1 MVEAT
6 ELPIS
11 PPPGVSITDSLLASI
26 GRWNSPMDKARFVNG
41 KPQKIGGWVA
51 ASQDSTIDAAR
62 AVHAWRDNDF
72 NNYFAAGTFRKLWVY
87 DTGWARNDITPF
99 SSTGS
104 LPANPFTTTNLLT
117 EVIVHSVAHG
127 RSPGDT
133 VIFAG
138 AVLFNGVTLN
148 GSYIVQTVIDTDHY
162 TVNAL
167 TTATGSGTG
176 GGGAVTFQYELP
188 IGVDSGAY
196 GYGYG
201 VGGYGLGTYGT
212 PRTASTIFIEP
223 RIWSLDHF
231 GQFLIA
237 SYNTGTI
244 YIFDPT
250 QAQPWPRAQVISSD
264 PALPTNCRY
273 AFVTQERF
281 VFALCVG
288 MVVQWCSQ
296 GNYLVWTPATNNTA
310 NARTLQVGTKLVA
323 GNVLGP
329 ELAGVWSDA
338 AMYLFQYTGSAFIYN
353 SRVVG
358 KNCGLIAPGAVVSV
372 GGMAFW
378 MGTNNFW
385 MFNGS
390 VVPMPRVEDIRK
402 YVFDN
407 LNQASAYQCNA
418 TYNPVYNE
426 IVFHFATGSNTVPD
440 TYVTF
445 HLNVADQCWSF
456 GRNDRTAGSSF
467 DQGDTRPYFA
477 SGTNFLIYQHENT
490 YDADGAPLESIMT
503 LAPYA
508 LSPGGGQNM
517 QVDYV
522 QWDFF
527 QQAGNINMT
536 LTAYDRVNDTNP
548 TVIETETEVFPP
560 SGGGITD
567 SRIMGRFISISFES
581 KSLGAYWRWGAPV
594 AFVKPRGGRP

>member
-6 ELPIS
+6 EFPIT
-11 PPPGVSITDSLLASI
+11 PPPGVIITDSALASI
-26 GRWNSPMDKARFVNG
+26 GRWVAPMDKVRFVNG
-41 KPQKIGGWVA
+41 KPQKTGGWVE
-51 ASQDSTIDAAR
+51 ASATPTSGAAR
-62 AVHAWRDNDF
+62 ALHAWRDNNF
-72 NNYFAAGTFRKLWVY
+72 NNYLAAGTYRKLYVY
-87 DTGWARNDITPF
+87 DTGWAQNDITPF
-99 SSTGS
+99 SSTGT
-104 LPANPFTTTNLLT
+104 LGTNPFTTTNGQT
-117 EVIVHSVAHG
+117 SVTVHHVAHG
-127 RSPGDT
+127 RNPGDT
-133 VIFAG
+133 AIYAG
-138 AVLFNGVTLN
+138 ATLFNGVTLN
-148 GSYIVQTVIDTDHY
+148 GSYVVQTVVGPNDY
-162 TVNAL
+162 TVTAL
-167 TTATGSGTG
+167 TTATGSGAG
-176 GGGAVTFQYELP
+176 GGAAVTFQYEIP
-188 IGVDSGAY
+188 VGVDAGAY

-212 PRTASTIFIEP
+212 ARATSTIFIEP

-250 QAQPWPRAQVISSD
+250 QAQPWPRAQVISVD
-264 PALPTNCRY
+264 AALPTTCRY

-281 VFALCVG
+281 IFALCTG
-288 MVVQWCSQ
+288 MVVQWCNQ
-296 GNYLVWTPATNNTA
+296 GDYLTWTPATNNTA

-323 GNVLGP
+323 GSVLGP

-407 LNQASAYQCNA
+407 LNQQAAYQCNA

-426 IVFHFATGSNTVPD
+426 IIFHFATGSNTAPD

-456 GRNDRTAGSSF
+456 GHNDRTAGSSF

-477 SGTNFLIYQHENT
+477 GAGTMLIYQHENT
-490 YDADGAPLESIMT
+490 YDSDGAVLTSQMT
-503 LAPYA
+503 LAPYG
-508 LSPGGGQNM
+508 LSPGGSQNM

-522 QWDFF
+522 TWDFF
-527 QQAGNINMT
+527 QQVGNLSMT
-536 LTAYDRVNDTNP
+536 FNAYDRINDTSP
-548 TVIETETEVFPP
+548 IIIDTETDTFSP
-560 SGGGITD
+560 SGSGITD
-567 SRIMGRFISISFES
+567 VRVCGRYMGITFTNST
-581 KSLGAYWRWGAPV
+581 LGSYWRWGSPV
-594 AFVKPRGGRP
+594 AWVKPRGGRP